1 MVKSINHCKTK
12 VRTSGNKQVVKTTGN
27 RKLFWGWGDHL
38 SICRYEMPP
47 NKGWLCFICYNKLL
61 ISHRWWSPPHTSCL
75 RELVVRMR
83 ESSSRNLFVGWW
95 WWSSRSLPAV
105 GWGSN
110 ADRVQLR
117 LAPGT
122 ETWTT
127 EPLAAEG
134 CPLAVTPPTA
144 GTKRDGTDWY
154 QRCFKWHKRS
164 LQKTNKLLRV
174 IICSKAS
181 V

>member
-1 MVKSINHCKTK
+1 MS
-12 VRTSGNKQVVKTTGN
+12 
-27 RKLFWGWGDHL
+27 
-38 SICRYEMPP
+38 P
-47 NKGWLCFICYNKLL
+47 NKGWLCFICYNNKLL
-61 ISHRWWSPPHTSCL
+61 ISCKWWSPPHTCGL
-75 RELVVRMR
+75 KLLEVRMR
-83 ESSSRNLFVGWW
+83 EKSSRNLSVGWW
-95 WWSSRSLPAV
+95 WWSNRSWPAV

-154 QRCFKWHKRS
+154 QRRFKWHKCS
-164 LQKTNKLLRV
+164 LQDKKQAFKVNNLQQSKCL
-174 IICSKAS
+174 ICLKM
-181 V
+181 